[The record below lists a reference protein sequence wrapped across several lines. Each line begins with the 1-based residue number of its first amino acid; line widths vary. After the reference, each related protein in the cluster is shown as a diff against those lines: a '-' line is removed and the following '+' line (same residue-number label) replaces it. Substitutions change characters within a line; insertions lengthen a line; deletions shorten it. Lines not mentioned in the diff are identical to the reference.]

1 MRYTFGVQSFI
12 DCGMLQTVSPAQR
25 AAWLEGEDDVESTM
39 NPAADPITLEVVRN
53 KLDGIANE
61 MQSTLVRSS
70 FSPIVKEGLD
80 ASASLFTLE
89 GETLAQATAIPIHLA
104 TLIPVVRTVIGKFPV
119 RTMRE
124 GDIYIMND
132 PYHGGTHLPD
142 IALVMPIF
150 SRGRPIAFSAAMTH
164 HQDVGGMSPGSVP
177 TNATEI
183 YQEGIRIPPLKYRDG
198 EEVNQTLVDLL
209 ALNVRVP
216 ETFMGDLNAQIA
228 ACSIGARRVEE
239 LAQRYGS
246 NHLPAIAE
254 ELLRR
259 SERLARG
266 AIERMPDGRY
276 HYVDWLD
283 NDGVA
288 LDEPV
293 RIEVTAVIEGDRV
306 LVDFEGTSPQVRGP
320 FNCVPSG
327 AYAGAYFAVL
337 AMTDSP
343 IPING
348 GCFRP
353 IELRLPEGSIV
364 NPREPAPVNS
374 RTSTIKRIAG
384 SIIGALREA
393 RPADAPADAA
403 AALHVLA
410 FGGAR
415 EDGSR
420 YVVGELIASGSG
432 ASRGKDGVDV
442 IETDGS
448 NCMNL
453 PVEALE
459 MDVPIRMHRSELRP
473 DSGGAGE
480 FRGGLGITREYEVLS
495 GEVVFTHRGERH
507 RRPAR
512 GAAGGGPGACAHSV
526 IRRADGEEEVI
537 PSKTLVRLQPGD
549 RVEINTAGGGGYGDP
564 AARRA
569 DRLAAD
575 LTGGKISETAW
586 K

>member
-1 MRYTFGVQSFI
+1 
-12 DCGMLQTVSPAQR
+12 ML
-25 AAWLEGEDDVESTM
+25 

-61 MQSTLVRSS
+61 MQSTLLRSS

-89 GETLAQATAIPIHLA
+89 GETLAQALAIPIHLA
-104 TLIPVVRTVIGKFPV
+104 TLIPVVRAVIEKYPV
-119 RTMRE
+119 GTMHE

-150 SRGRPIAFSAAMTH
+150 FRGRPLAFSAAMTH

-183 YQEGIRIPPLKYRDG
+183 YQEGVRIPPLKYRDAG
-198 EEVNQTLVDLL
+198 EVNRTLVDLL
-209 ALNVRVP
+209 TLNVRMP
-216 ETFMGDLNAQIA
+216 ETFMGDLNAQVA
-228 ACSIGARRVEE
+228 ACSIGARRVGE
-239 LAQRYGS
+239 LAERYGS

-254 ELLRR
+254 ELLGR
-259 SERLARG
+259 SERLARR
-266 AIERMPDGRY
+266 AIERIPDGRY
-276 HYVDWLD
+276 RHVDWLD

-293 RIEVTAVIEGDRV
+293 RIEVTVEIAGDRV
-306 LVDFEGTSPQVRGP
+306 LIDFEGTNPQVRGP

-327 AYAGAYFAVL
+327 AYAGAWFAVL
-337 AMTDSP
+337 AMTDSS

-353 IELRLPEGSIV
+353 VELRLPEGSIV

-384 SIIGALREA
+384 TIIGALRQA
-393 RPADAPADAA
+393 RPEDAPADAA
-403 AALHVLA
+403 SALHVLA

-415 EDGSR
+415 EDGSHW
-420 YVVGELIASGSG
+420 VVGELIASGSG

-459 MDVPIRMHRSELRP
+459 MDVPIRMHRSELRL
-473 DSGGAGE
+473 DSGGRGE
-480 FRGGLGITREYEVLS
+480 FRGGLGISREYEVLT

-507 RRPAR
+507 RHPAR

-526 IRRADGEEEVI
+526 IRRANGAEEVI

-564 AARRA
+564 AARTV
-569 DRLAAD
+569 DRLASD
-575 LTGGKISETAW
+575 LAGGKVSEAVRGRTPAADGDD
-586 K
+586 

>member
-1 MRYTFGVQSFI
+1 MTRETS
-12 DCGMLQTVSPAQR
+12 
-25 AAWLEGEDDVESTM
+25 
-39 NPAADPITLEVVRN
+39 PAADPITLEVVRN

-61 MQSTLVRSS
+61 MQSTLLRSS

-119 RTMRE
+119 TDMHE
-124 GDIYIMND
+124 GDVYIMND
-132 PYHGGTHLPD
+132 PYRGGTHLPD

-183 YQEGIRIPPLKYRDG
+183 YQEGIRIPPLKYRNRG
-198 EEVNQTLVDLL
+198 EVNRTLVDMLT
-209 ALNVRVP
+209 LNVRVP
-216 ETFMGDLNAQIA
+216 ETFMGDLNAQVA
-228 ACSIGARRVEE
+228 ACSIGARRVGE
-239 LAQRYGS
+239 LAERHGA
-246 NHLPAIAE
+246 NHLPAIAG
-254 ELLRR
+254 ELLAR
-259 SERLARG
+259 SERLARQ
-266 AIERMPDGRY
+266 AIERIPDGRY
-276 HYVDWLD
+276 RYVDWLD

-288 LDEPV
+288 LDEEV
-293 RIEVTAVIEGDRV
+293 RIEVAAEVSGDRV
-306 LVDFEGTSPQVRGP
+306 CVDFEGTSPQVRGP

-327 AYAGAYFAVL
+327 AHAGVYFAVL
-337 AMTDSP
+337 AMTDP
-343 IPING
+343 AIPING

-353 IELRLPEGSIV
+353 IELRLPEGSLV

-384 SIIGALREA
+384 SVIGALRQA
-393 RPADAPADAA
+393 RPEDAPADAA

-415 EDGSR
+415 ADGSP
-420 YVVGELIASGSG
+420 YVVGELVASGSG
-432 ASRGKDGVDV
+432 ASRGRDGVDV

-459 MDVPIRMHRSELRP
+459 MDVPLRVRRSELRP
-473 DSGGAGE
+473 DSGGRGE
-480 FRGGLGITREYEVLS
+480 FRGGLGIHREYEVLA

-507 RRPAR
+507 RRPAQ

-526 IRRADGEEEVI
+526 IRRADGTEEVI
-537 PSKTLVRLQPGD
+537 PSKMVVRLHPGD
-549 RVEINTAGGGGYGDP
+549 RVEVNTAGGGGYGDP
-564 AARRA
+564 GARPP

-575 LTGGKISETAW
+575 LAGGKVTQGM
-586 K
+586 

>member
-1 MRYTFGVQSFI
+1 M
-12 DCGMLQTVSPAQR
+12 A
-25 AAWLEGEDDVESTM
+25 STM
-39 NPAADPITLEVVRN
+39 NPAADPVTLEVVRN

-104 TLIPVVRTVIGKFPV
+104 TLIPVVRTVIGKYPV
-119 RTMRE
+119 GTMRE

-198 EEVNQTLVDLL
+198 DEVNRTLVDMLT
-209 ALNVRVP
+209 LNVRVP
-216 ETFMGDLNAQIA
+216 ETFMGDLNAQVA
-228 ACSIGARRVEE
+228 ACSIGARRVGE
-239 LAQRYGS
+239 LAERYGS

-254 ELLRR
+254 ELLAR
-259 SERLARG
+259 SERLARR
-266 AIERMPDGRY
+266 AVERMPDGRY

-293 RIEVTAVIEGDRV
+293 RIEVTAEIEGDRV
-306 LVDFEGTSPQVRGP
+306 RVDFEGTSPQVRGP

-337 AMTDSP
+337 AMTDSS

-384 SIIGALREA
+384 SIIGALRQA
-393 RPADAPADAA
+393 RPEDAPADAA

-415 EDGSR
+415 EDGSP

-473 DSGGAGE
+473 DSGGRGE
-480 FRGGLGITREYEVLS
+480 FRGGLGISREYEVLA

-512 GAAGGGPGACAHSV
+512 GAAGGGPGAHAHSV
-526 IRRADGEEEVI
+526 IRRATGAEEVI
-537 PSKTLVRLQPGD
+537 PSKTLVRLRPGD
-549 RVEINTAGGGGYGDP
+549 RVEVNTAGGGGYGDP
-564 AARRA
+564 AARAA

-575 LTGGKISETAW
+575 IAGGKVSESAWTGTPATAVGDD
-586 K
+586 

>member
-1 MRYTFGVQSFI
+1 MT
-12 DCGMLQTVSPAQR
+12 
-25 AAWLEGEDDVESTM
+25 STT

-104 TLIPVVRTVIGKFPV
+104 TLIPVVRTMIRKFPV
-119 RTMRE
+119 GTMRE

-198 EEVNQTLVDLL
+198 GEVNQTLIDLL
-209 ALNVRVP
+209 TLNVRVP
-216 ETFMGDLNAQIA
+216 ETFMGDLNAQVA
-228 ACSIGARRVEE
+228 ACSIGARRVGE
-239 LAQRYGS
+239 LAERYGA

-254 ELLRR
+254 ELLTR
-259 SERLARG
+259 SERLARR
-266 AIERMPDGRY
+266 AIDRIPDGRY

-283 NDGVA
+283 NDGVV
-288 LDEPV
+288 LDVPV
-293 RIEVTAVIEGDRV
+293 RIEVAVDIAGDRV

-337 AMTDSP
+337 AMTDPS

-353 IELRLPEGSIV
+353 VELRLPEGSLV

-384 SIIGALREA
+384 SIIGALRQA
-393 RPADAPADAA
+393 RPEDAPADAA

-415 EDGSR
+415 EDGSP

-442 IETDGS
+442 IETDAS

-459 MDVPIRMHRSELRP
+459 MDVPIRIHRSELRP
-473 DSGGAGE
+473 DSGGRGE
-480 FRGGLGITREYEVLS
+480 FRGGLGISREYEVLA

-507 RRPAR
+507 RRPAQ
-512 GAAGGGPGACAHSV
+512 GAASGGPGACAHSV
-526 IRRADGEEEVI
+526 IRRASGAEEII
-537 PSKTLVRLQPGD
+537 PSKTMVRLQPGD
-549 RVEINTAGGGGYGDP
+549 RVEVNTAGGGGYGDP
-564 AARRA
+564 GARSA

-575 LTGGKISETAW
+575 LAGGKVSEAV
-586 K
+586 

>member
-1 MRYTFGVQSFI
+1 M
-12 DCGMLQTVSPAQR
+12 A
-25 AAWLEGEDDVESTM
+25 STM

-104 TLIPVVRTVIGKFPV
+104 TLIPVVRSVVEKYPV
-119 RTMRE
+119 GTMRE

-198 EEVNQTLVDLL
+198 DEVNQTLVDLL

-216 ETFMGDLNAQIA
+216 ETFMGDLNAQVA
-228 ACSIGARRVEE
+228 ACSIGARRVGE
-239 LAQRYGS
+239 LSERYGF

-259 SERLARG
+259 SERLARR

-293 RIEVTAVIEGDRV
+293 RIEVMAEIEGDRV
-306 LVDFEGTSPQVRGP
+306 LVDFEGTSAQVRGP

-337 AMTDSP
+337 AMTDSS

-384 SIIGALREA
+384 SIIGALRQA
-393 RPADAPADAA
+393 RPEDAPADAA

-415 EDGSR
+415 EDGSP

-459 MDVPIRMHRSELRP
+459 MDVPIRIHRSELRP
-473 DSGGAGE
+473 DSGGQGE
-480 FRGGLGITREYEVLS
+480 FRGGLGISREYEVLA

-507 RRPAR
+507 RRPAQ
-512 GAAGGGPGACAHSV
+512 GAAGGGPGARAHSV
-526 IRRADGEEEVI
+526 IRRATGAEEVI

-564 AARRA
+564 MVRAA
-569 DRLAAD
+569 DRLSAD
-575 LTGGKISETAW
+575 LAGGKVSESAWARAPATAVGDD
-586 K
+586 

>member
-1 MRYTFGVQSFI
+1 MEFI
-12 DCGMLQTVSPAQR
+12 DKNHR
-25 AAWLEGEDDVESTM
+25 EDVTLTT

-61 MQSTLVRSS
+61 MQSTLVRSA

-104 TLIPVVRTVIGKFPV
+104 TLIPVVRTMIEKVPG
-119 RTMRE
+119 R
-124 GDIYIMND
+124 D
-132 PYHGGTHLPD
+132 H
-142 IALVMPIF
+142 A
-150 SRGRPIAFSAAMTH
+150 RGRHLHHERPLQRGDPPAGHRAGDADLLPRAAH
-164 HQDVGGMSPGSVP
+164 RVQRGDDPPPGCGRHVAGLGTDQRDRDLPGRDPNPAAQVP
-177 TNATEI
+177 GRN
-183 YQEGIRIPPLKYRDG
+183 
-198 EEVNQTLVDLL
+198 EVNQTLVDLL
-209 ALNVRVP
+209 TLNVRVP
-216 ETFMGDLNAQIA
+216 ETFMGDLNAQVA
-228 ACSIGARRVEE
+228 ACSIGARRMGE
-239 LAQRYGS
+239 LAERYGS

-254 ELLRR
+254 ALLSR
-259 SERLARG
+259 SERLARR
-266 AIERMPDGRY
+266 AIERIPDGHY

-293 RIEVTAVIEGDRV
+293 RIEVAVEIAADRV

-337 AMTDSP
+337 AMTDSA

-353 IELRLPEGSIV
+353 IELRLPEGSLV
-364 NPREPAPVNS
+364 NPREPAPVNA

-384 SIIGALREA
+384 SIIGALRQA
-393 RPADAPADAA
+393 RPEEAPADAA

-415 EDGSR
+415 EDGSP

-432 ASRGKDGVDV
+432 ASRGRDGVDV

-473 DSGGAGE
+473 DSGGTGE
-480 FRGGLGITREYEVLS
+480 FRGGLGISREYEVLA
-495 GEVVFTHRGERH
+495 GEVVFTHRESGTGARPRGRPVVDQGRAPTRSFGVQAVRRRSFL
-507 RRPAR
+507 RRPWSGSTR
-512 GAAGGGPGACAHSV
+512 ETGWRSIPRAAEA
-526 IRRADGEEEVI
+526 
-537 PSKTLVRLQPGD
+537 
-549 RVEINTAGGGGYGDP
+549 TATP
-564 AARRA
+564 APELPIGLRP
-569 DRLAAD
+569 
-575 LTGGKISETAW
+575 TSSGGKVSEEAW
-586 K
+586 IQSTSAAVGDD

>member
-1 MRYTFGVQSFI
+1 MMREMRDT
-12 DCGMLQTVSPAQR
+12 
-25 AAWLEGEDDVESTM
+25 

-61 MQSTLVRSS
+61 MQSTLLRSS

-119 RTMRE
+119 AEMRE
-124 GDIYIMND
+124 GDVYVMND
-132 PYHGGTHLPD
+132 PYLGGTHLPD

-183 YQEGIRIPPLKYRDG
+183 YQEGIRIPPLKYRDRG
-198 EEVNQTLVDLL
+198 EVNRTLVDLL
-209 ALNVRVP
+209 TLNVRVP
-216 ETFMGDLNAQIA
+216 ETFLGDLNAQVA
-228 ACSIGARRVEE
+228 ACSIGARRVGE
-239 LAQRYGS
+239 LAERYGA

-254 ELLRR
+254 ELLAR
-259 SERLARG
+259 SERLARQ
-266 AIERMPDGRY
+266 AIGRIPDGRY
-276 HYVDWLD
+276 RYVDWLD

-288 LDEPV
+288 LDDPV
-293 RIEVTAVIEGDRV
+293 RIEVATEVSGDRV
-306 LVDFEGTSPQVRGP
+306 CVDFEGTSPQVRGP

-327 AYAGAYFAVL
+327 AHAGVYFAVL
-337 AMTDSP
+337 AMTDP
-343 IPING
+343 AIPING

-353 IELRLPEGSIV
+353 IELRLPEGSLV

-384 SIIGALREA
+384 SVIGALRQA
-393 RPADAPADAA
+393 RPEDAPADAA

-410 FGGAR
+410 FGGTR
-415 EDGSR
+415 EDGSP

-432 ASRGKDGVDV
+432 ASRGRDGVDV

-459 MDVPIRMHRSELRP
+459 MDVPIRVRRSALRP
-473 DSGGAGE
+473 DSGGCGE
-480 FRGGLGITREYEVLS
+480 FRGGLGIHREYELLA

-507 RRPAR
+507 RRPAQ
-512 GAAGGGPGACAHSV
+512 GTAGGGPGACAHSV
-526 IRRADGEEEVI
+526 IRRADGTEEVI
-537 PSKTLVRLQPGD
+537 PSKTVVRLHPGD
-549 RVEINTAGGGGYGDP
+549 RVEVGTAGGGGYGDP
-564 AARRA
+564 GARTAER
-569 DRLAAD
+569 RAAD
-575 LTGGKISETAW
+575 LAGGKVTRRT
-586 K
+586 

>member
-1 MRYTFGVQSFI
+1 MK
-12 DCGMLQTVSPAQR
+12 
-25 AAWLEGEDDVESTM
+25 STM

-104 TLIPVVRTVIGKFPV
+104 TLIPVVRTMIEKFPV
-119 RTMRE
+119 GTMRE

-132 PYHGGTHLPD
+132 PYSGGTHLPD

-177 TNATEI
+177 PNATEI
-183 YQEGIRIPPLKYRDG
+183 YQEGIRIPPLKFRDG
-198 EEVNQTLVDLL
+198 NEVNQTLVDLL
-209 ALNVRVP
+209 TLNVRVP
-216 ETFMGDLNAQIA
+216 ETFMGDLNAQVA
-228 ACSIGARRVEE
+228 ACSIGARRMGE
-239 LAQRYGS
+239 LAERYGS

-254 ELLRR
+254 ALLSR
-259 SERLARG
+259 SERLARRG
-266 AIERMPDGRY
+266 VERIPDGRY

-293 RIEVTAVIEGDRV
+293 RIEVTVEIEGDRV
-306 LVDFEGTSPQVRGP
+306 VVDFEGTSPQVRGP

-337 AMTDSP
+337 AMTDSS

-353 IELRLPEGSIV
+353 IELRLPEGSLV

-384 SIIGALREA
+384 SIIGALRQA
-393 RPADAPADAA
+393 RPEEAPADAA

-415 EDGSR
+415 EDGSP

-473 DSGGAGE
+473 DSGGTGE
-480 FRGGLGITREYEVLS
+480 FRGGLGISREYEVLA

-507 RRPAR
+507 RRPAQ

-526 IRRADGEEEVI
+526 IRRAGGAEEII
-537 PSKTLVRLQPGD
+537 PSKTLVRLHPGD
-549 RVEINTAGGGGYGDP
+549 RVEVNTAGGGGYGDP
-564 AARRA
+564 GARAA

-575 LTGGKISETAW
+575 FVGGKVSEEAW
-586 K
+586 IQSTSAAVGDD

>member
-1 MRYTFGVQSFI
+1 M
-12 DCGMLQTVSPAQR
+12 A
-25 AAWLEGEDDVESTM
+25 STM
-39 NPAADPITLEVVRN
+39 NPAADPVTLEVVRN

-104 TLIPVVRTVIGKFPV
+104 TLIPVVRTVIGKYPV
-119 RTMRE
+119 GTMRE

-198 EEVNQTLVDLL
+198 DEVNRTLVDMLT
-209 ALNVRVP
+209 LNVRVP
-216 ETFMGDLNAQIA
+216 ETFMGDLNAQVA
-228 ACSIGARRVEE
+228 ACSIGARRVGE
-239 LAQRYGS
+239 LAERYGS

-254 ELLRR
+254 ELLAR
-259 SERLARG
+259 SERLARR
-266 AIERMPDGRY
+266 AVERMPDGRY

-293 RIEVTAVIEGDRV
+293 RIEVTAEIEGDRV
-306 LVDFEGTSPQVRGP
+306 RVDFEGTSPQVRGP

-337 AMTDSP
+337 AMTDSS

-384 SIIGALREA
+384 SIIGALRQA
-393 RPADAPADAA
+393 RPEDAPADAA

-415 EDGSR
+415 EDGSP

-473 DSGGAGE
+473 DSGGRGE
-480 FRGGLGITREYEVLS
+480 FRGGLGISREYEVLA

-512 GAAGGGPGACAHSV
+512 GAAGGGPGAHAHSV
-526 IRRADGEEEVI
+526 IRRATGAEEVI

-549 RVEINTAGGGGYGDP
+549 RVEVNTAGGGGYGDP
-564 AARRA
+564 AARAA

-575 LTGGKISETAW
+575 IAGGKVSESAWTGTPATAVGDD
-586 K
+586 

>member
-1 MRYTFGVQSFI
+1 MALT
-12 DCGMLQTVSPAQR
+12 T
-25 AAWLEGEDDVESTM
+25 

-104 TLIPVVRTVIGKFPV
+104 TLIPVVRTMIEKFPV
-119 RTMRE
+119 GTMRE

-132 PYHGGTHLPD
+132 PYSGGTHLPD

-150 SRGRPIAFSAAMTH
+150 FRGRPIAFSAAMTH

-183 YQEGIRIPPLKYRDG
+183 YQEGIRIPPLKFRDG
-198 EEVNQTLVDLL
+198 NEVNQTLVDLL
-209 ALNVRVP
+209 TLNVRVP
-216 ETFMGDLNAQIA
+216 ETFMGDLNAQVA
-228 ACSIGARRVEE
+228 ACSIGARRMGE
-239 LAQRYGS
+239 LAERYGS

-254 ELLRR
+254 ALLSR
-259 SERLARG
+259 SERLARRG
-266 AIERMPDGRY
+266 VERIPDGRY

-288 LDEPV
+288 LDDPV
-293 RIEVTAVIEGDRV
+293 RIEVTVEIEGDRV
-306 LVDFEGTSPQVRGP
+306 VVDFEGTSPQVRGP

-337 AMTDSP
+337 AMTDSS

-353 IELRLPEGSIV
+353 IELRLPEGSLV

-384 SIIGALREA
+384 AIIGALRQA
-393 RPADAPADAA
+393 RPEEAPADAA

-415 EDGSR
+415 EDGSP

-473 DSGGAGE
+473 DSGGTGE
-480 FRGGLGITREYEVLS
+480 FRGGLGISREYEVLA

-507 RRPAR
+507 RRPAQ

-526 IRRADGEEEVI
+526 IRRAGGAEEII
-537 PSKTLVRLQPGD
+537 PSKTLVRLHPGD
-549 RVEINTAGGGGYGDP
+549 RVEVNTAGGGGYGDP
-564 AARRA
+564 GARAA

-575 LTGGKISETAW
+575 FIGGKVSEEAW
-586 K
+586 IQSTSAAVGDD

>member
-1 MRYTFGVQSFI
+1 MT
-12 DCGMLQTVSPAQR
+12 
-25 AAWLEGEDDVESTM
+25 STM

-104 TLIPVVRTVIGKFPV
+104 TLIPVVRAMIRKFPV
-119 RTMRE
+119 GTMRE

-198 EEVNQTLVDLL
+198 GEVNQTLIDLL
-209 ALNVRVP
+209 TLNVRVP
-216 ETFMGDLNAQIA
+216 ETFMGDLNAQVA
-228 ACSIGARRVEE
+228 ACSIGARRVGE
-239 LAQRYGS
+239 LAERYGA

-254 ELLRR
+254 ELLTR
-259 SERLARG
+259 SERLARR
-266 AIERMPDGRY
+266 AIDRIPDGRY

-283 NDGVA
+283 NDGVV
-288 LDEPV
+288 LDVPV
-293 RIEVTAVIEGDRV
+293 RIEVAVDIAGDRV

-337 AMTDSP
+337 AMTDPS

-353 IELRLPEGSIV
+353 IELRLPEGSLV

-384 SIIGALREA
+384 SIIGALRQA
-393 RPADAPADAA
+393 RPEDAPADAA

-415 EDGSR
+415 EDGSP

-442 IETDGS
+442 IETDAS

-459 MDVPIRMHRSELRP
+459 MDVPIRIHRSELRP
-473 DSGGAGE
+473 DSGGRGE
-480 FRGGLGITREYEVLS
+480 FRGGLGISREYEVLA

-507 RRPAR
+507 RRPAQ

-526 IRRADGEEEVI
+526 IRRASGAEEII

-549 RVEINTAGGGGYGDP
+549 RVEVNTAGGGGYGDP
-564 AARRA
+564 GARSA

-575 LTGGKISETAW
+575 LAGGKVSEAV
-586 K
+586 